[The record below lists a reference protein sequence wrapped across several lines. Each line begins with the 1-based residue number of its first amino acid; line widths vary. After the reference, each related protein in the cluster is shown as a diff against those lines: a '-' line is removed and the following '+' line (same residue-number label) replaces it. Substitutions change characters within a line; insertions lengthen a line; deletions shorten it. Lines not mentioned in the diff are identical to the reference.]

1 MEVNTIE
8 IHQKILRR
16 RLLLKI
22 GCTGMFLGLAIGLS
36 IPFMLTAILH
46 LLGFGT
52 KGIIPGSIAA
62 EWQASL
68 HNLTKGTFFAC
79 KYFLVSFCHTVR
91 NLHFMS
97 KHSTLISRENC
108 RLSWVKNTWKCCG
121 FWLFSSW
128 QLWFHEKNYQKIL
141 CENSW
146 KCCGFGLFSC
156 WQLWFHEKDCQK
168 KKLGWKTGENV
179 GGLHFLVVDNFD
191 LPRKIVKFCQNCR
204 FGQKFDFSNSVN
216 KKQWYFC
223 YYYKILMVIFLSFIF
238 E

>member
-79 KYFLVSFCHTVR
+79 KFKV
-91 NLHFMS
+91 
-97 KHSTLISRENC
+97 
-108 RLSWVKNTWKCCG
+108 
-121 FWLFSSW
+121 LFSLVLPHCSKSSFYVQTFNFDFPRKFSIFW
-128 QLWFHEKNYQKIL
+128 GMKNKPVKMLWFL
-141 CENSW
+141 D
-146 KCCGFGLFSC
+146 FFS
-156 WQLWFHEKDCQK
+156 
-168 KKLGWKTGENV
+168 
-179 GGLHFLVVDNFD
+179 
-191 LPRKIVKFCQNCR
+191 
-204 FGQKFDFSNSVN
+204 
-216 KKQWYFC
+216 Y
-223 YYYKILMVIFLSFIF
+223 
-238 E
+238 